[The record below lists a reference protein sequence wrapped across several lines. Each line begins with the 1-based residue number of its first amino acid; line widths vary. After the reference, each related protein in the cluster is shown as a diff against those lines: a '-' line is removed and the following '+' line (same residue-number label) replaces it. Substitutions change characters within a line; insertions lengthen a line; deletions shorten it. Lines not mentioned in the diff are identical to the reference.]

1 MWLTGH
7 YAIPE
12 SLTLLPREVDDFLR
26 GGNHSK
32 HMPPLTYLAWLQ
44 PIYYNSM
51 VVFIHINI
59 TKSFTCDENFNK
71 KYYFSSGSVFLK
83 KIFQVQFLKNF
94 FFQVQFLNFILFYF
108 FFFRFSFW
116 KKFFSGLVFEN
127 IFFQV
132 QFLKIFFFLGSVF
145 ENKIVKQ
152 ISNHTNQSATL
163 KTWAIIKSKIIAP
176 SKNTF

>member
-1 MWLTGH
+1 M
-7 YAIPE
+7 PE

-32 HMPPLTYLAWLQ
+32 HMPLLTYLAWLQ

-108 FFFRFSFW
+108 FFSGSVFE
-116 KKFFSGLVFEN
+116 KKIFSGLVFEN

>member
-1 MWLTGH
+1 
-7 YAIPE
+7 
-12 SLTLLPREVDDFLR
+12 
-26 GGNHSK
+26 
-32 HMPPLTYLAWLQ
+32 
-44 PIYYNSM
+44 M

-94 FFQVQFLNFILFYF
+94 FFQVQFLNFILFIF
-108 FFFRFSFW
+108 FFFSGSVFE
-116 KKFFSGLVFEN
+116 KKIFSGLVFEN

-163 KTWAIIKSKIIAP
+163 KT
-176 SKNTF
+176 